1 MLRFSLIPVLL
12 LITIYQGISQVN
24 NSPNCKQAYKE
35 IMSLKFDQAEK
46 YLIAEEKLYP
56 ENIYPIYLE
65 NYIDFLKVFISEDE
79 EIFESLEKNKQQ
91 RIKIIETL
99 SDTSPY
105 RNYLLANINLQWAFA
120 RLKFNEYFSAAIE
133 LNRAYRLI
141 EANTLKFPE
150 FYPNKI
156 THGIIKIMIG
166 LVPEKYNWILSIISM
181 EGSIKEGTNELYDVL
196 KLSTADTNFAN
207 LKEETIFYLGFIEL
221 NINPDK
227 SKSLI
232 LLEEILP
239 LADSSLLF
247 AYMSVNILTRTAHN
261 TEAELLFNNIQNRK
275 DEYYPFHYLDYL
287 NAEFYLKQLDT
298 ENARILYS
306 KFLKNFKGKNYVKD
320 AWRKIAWTYLLEGN
334 SEVYKHILSNVGT
347 QGYGDIGKD
356 KEAMREYES
365 GEIPNIDLL
374 KSRLLFDGNYLVE
387 ADSILMFLNET
398 NFDFDQKLEKTYRLA
413 RINHQ
418 LNNINKAKSLYKSV
432 VISSELTSNY
442 FPANSALKLG
452 EIYEIEDSSGMAFY
466 YYQKCTKMNFD
477 QFENSIKVKA
487 KEGMRRVER

>member
-1 MLRFSLIPVLL
+1 MLRFSLLPVLL
-12 LITIYQGISQVN
+12 LITIYQGFSQVS
-24 NSPNCKQAYKE
+24 NSPNCKHAYKE
-35 IMSLKFDQAEK
+35 IMSLKFEQAEK
-46 YLIAEEKLYP
+46 YLMAEKKLFP
-56 ENIYPIYLE
+56 ENVYPIYLE

-79 EIFESLEKNKQQ
+79 EIFDSSENNKQQ
-91 RIKIIETL
+91 RINIIETL

-105 RNYLLANINLQWAFA
+105 RNYLLANVNLQWAFA
-120 RLKFNEYFSAAIE
+120 RLKFKEYFSAAIE

-141 EANTLKFPE
+141 EENTIKFPE

-156 THGIIKIMIG
+156 THGIIKIMVG

-181 EGSIKEGTNELYDVL
+181 EGSVKEGTDELYDVL
-196 KLSTADTNFAN
+196 KLSAADTNFSY
-207 LKEETIFYLGFIEL
+207 LKEETIFYLSFIEL

-261 TEAELLFNNIQNRK
+261 AEAEILFKKIQNR
-275 DEYYPFHYLDYL
+275 DEYYPFYYLDYL

-306 KFLKNFKGKNYVKD
+306 KFLKNFKGKNYIKD
-320 AWRKIAWTYLLEGN
+320 AWRKMAWTYLLEGN
-334 SEVYKHILSNVGT
+334 TEVYKHILSNVGT
-347 QGYGDIGKD
+347 QGYGDVGKD

-374 KSRLLFDGNYLVE
+374 KSRLLFDGSYLAE
-387 ADSILMFLNET
+387 ADSILKLLNET

-432 VISSELTSNY
+432 VLNSELTKNY

-487 KEGMRRVER
+487 TEGMRRVER